1 MTTNNTRTTETKPA
15 IHEELF
21 DGEETALLNAECLSA
36 LLAEILSPEFQR
48 QPSPGW
54 EGVLRGLPLSDRAL
68 HGLAEICWQIH
79 GTVKK
84 HNKARW

>member
-1 MTTNNTRTTETKPA
+1 MTNTDTKKPA
-15 IHEELF
+15 IQEEF
-21 DGEETALLNAECLSA
+21 FAGEETALLNAECLSA

-48 QPSPGW
+48 PQAKDC
-54 EGVLRGLPLSDRAL
+54 EGLLRGLPLSDDAL

-79 GTVKK
+79 GTVKR

>member
-1 MTTNNTRTTETKPA
+1 MTTPKTDTKIPA
-15 IHEELF
+15 IHEELYEN
-21 DGEETALLNAECLSA
+21 EETDLLNAECLSA

-54 EGVLRGLPLSDRAL
+54 EGVLRGLPLSDQAL

-79 GTVKK
+79 GTVKR

>member
-1 MTTNNTRTTETKPA
+1 MTNNNTPNTDTKPA
-15 IHEELF
+15 LQEELF
-21 DGEETALLNAECLSA
+21 DGEETALINAECLSA

-48 QPSPGW
+48 PQEKGW
-54 EGVLRGLPLSDRAL
+54 EGVLRGLPLSDNAL